1 MRKEVSWYEIG
12 KTFLKMLGNIL
23 YNSCFIWVAV
33 NLFLVAFSFPLHL
46 TFLQAISTVFLY
58 VVLKVVFGGNSK

>member
-23 YNSCFIWVAV
+23 YNSCFVWVAV
-33 NLFLVAFSFPLHL
+33 NLFLVAFSLPIKL
-46 TFLQAISTVFLY
+46 TLLQSISIVFLY
-58 VVLKVVFGGNSK
+58 VTLKVVFGGNSK